1 VLARLGR
8 HAEAREAAEAQLA
21 IAERQ
26 ASEEMRAVAEHD
38 LGRIALD
45 GGDLDEAA
53 ARLGTALEHGR
64 SIPRARAR
72 LLRAGALARLGRADT
87 AAAEMRAATLEPVT
101 AADLSSALVPLLAHV
116 QGLVA
121 LARGDRDEARRRFE
135 EAADGWR
142 ARIRSD
148 VRDVY
153 RVDLGR
159 PPVAGLVEPAR
170 ELAVVERDLAALAAV
185 PA

>member
-1 VLARLGR
+1 
-8 HAEAREAAEAQLA
+8 
-21 IAERQ
+21 
-26 ASEEMRAVAEHD
+26 
-38 LGRIALD
+38 
-45 GGDLDEAA
+45 
-53 ARLGTALEHGR
+53 
-64 SIPRARAR
+64 
-72 LLRAGALARLGRADT
+72 LRAGALARLGRADT

-121 LARGDRDEARRRFE
+121 LARGDRDEARRRLE